1 MDSSIRLGRIAGIEI
16 GVHYTWLFAVAL
28 VTWSLAVSV
37 YPSDYPRWGRN
48 TYWLVAIV
56 SALLLFAC
64 VLLHELSHSVVA
76 RARGMPVAG
85 ITLFIF
91 GGVSNI
97 RGEAKKPADEF
108 WMALVGPLTSF
119 AIAAVTLGLWLALGR
134 GTSPPLAVLE
144 YLARINFLLGVF
156 NLIPGFPL
164 DGGRVL
170 RALLW
175 AATGRQDQ
183 ATRIAGLIGKAVAY
197 LFIVGGIAMGL
208 TVSPISGIWLAFIGW
223 FLLNAAEASMQQAS
237 VPRGAEPRV
246 SDLLRTAPF
255 AVPTTMPVGEVV
267 ERYLRGGGARAV
279 LVTENGRVA
288 GLLSLSD
295 IRHLSG
301 NDWPALPASAVMT
314 PAARLVTVR
323 PDAGLREAVVA
334 LSEHE
339 VNQLPVLDDGRMVGL
354 LTRADVIAFLR
365 QHTEANGRDG
375 HH

>member
-1 MDSSIRLGRIAGIEI
+1 MDSSFRLGRIAGIEI

-28 VTWSLAVSV
+28 VTWSLAVTV
-37 YPSDYPRWGRN
+37 FPSDYPRWGRE

-56 SALLLFAC
+56 STLLLFVC

-119 AIAAVTLGLWLALGR
+119 ALAAITLGLWLALGR

-175 AATGRQDQ
+175 AVTGQQDK
-183 ATRIAGLIGKAVAY
+183 ATRIAGRVGKGVAY
-197 LFIVGGIAMGL
+197 LFIAGGIAL
-208 TVSPISGIWLAFIGW
+208 LIVSPISGIWLAFIGW
-223 FLLNAAEASMQQAS
+223 FLLHAAEASVQQAS
-237 VPRGAEPRV
+237 AARRLDPAV
-246 SDLLRTAPF
+246 SNLLRTPAI

-267 ERYLRGGGARAV
+267 QRYLFGGDARAV
-279 LVTENGRVA
+279 LVTENSHVA
-288 GLLSLSD
+288 GLLSLTD
-295 IRHLSG
+295 VRRLSG
-301 NDWPALPASAVMT
+301 DNWPALPASAVMT

-323 PDAGLREAVVA
+323 PDTSLREALIA

-339 VNQLPVLDDGRMVGL
+339 VNQLPVLEDGQLVGL

-365 QHTEANGRDG
+365 QHADASAPRD